1 MYSTKKT
8 ERIFEPVASYCQLV
22 EHFNKFGDKIAYRYF
37 VDGGKNI
44 ADMTYGEF
52 AAMIRNEAAGFDA
65 LGFSGRRVAII
76 GETAPEWVS
85 TYLAVVTSGGVAVP
99 MDKELAISEI
109 EGLLA
114 SAEVEGLVYSK
125 SFAHRFDDAVA
136 SHPSLKFFIPMDPSE
151 DELTDDKIIPLAK
164 VLEAGRAN
172 TGYSMKPAEDTN
184 RLATMLFTSGTTG
197 TSKCVMLSEKN
208 MLTAINGGCATVNFC
223 PGDVVVSVLPIHHTY
238 ELSHGM
244 FSAMNYGAT
253 ICINDSLKH
262 VLKNFKL
269 FRPTGLVLVPLF
281 VNTMYQRIMKEAE
294 KTGKK
299 RKMRIGMKLSRF
311 LRHLKIDV
319 RKKLF
324 REVQE
329 AFGGRLIKIIC
340 GGAPLNPKMCDEFFE
355 FGIQISEGY
364 GITECSPLISVNPY
378 YAAKDN
384 SVGPTIPGCR
394 ARIELDGKILPPGE
408 TGEIVVSGDNV
419 MLGYYH
425 NDEANA
431 AVFTSDGWF
440 RTGDMGHM
448 DKDGYIYITGRCKS
462 VIVLEN
468 GKNVFPEEIEEYLA
482 NIEGVKESVAVGRKA
497 EGSDEIV
504 LTAIIVPDLD
514 AFPNGASDEE
524 IYKVLHERIVAMNK
538 KLASFKQVRALE
550 IRREE
555 FPKTTS
561 RKIRRHLIH

>member
-8 ERIFEPVASYCQLV
+8 ERLYEPIDSFRTLVAHV
-22 EHFNKFGDKIAYRYF
+22 AGFGERILYRYF
-37 VDGGKNI
+37 VDAKTI
-44 ADMTYGEF
+44 ADMTYTEF
-52 AAMIRNEAAGFDA
+52 ADLVHTEAAGLDA
-65 LGFSGRRVAII
+65 LGLAGRRVAII
-76 GETAPEWVS
+76 GETSPQWVA
-85 TYLAVVTSGGVAVP
+85 TYLAVVTAGGVAIP
-99 MDKELAISEI
+99 MDKELAIPEI
-109 EGLLA
+109 LGLLA
-114 SAEVEGLVYSK
+114 SAEVEGIVYAA
-125 SFAHRFDDAVA
+125 SFAHKFDEAIA
-136 SHPSLKFFIPMDPSE
+136 SHPSLRFFIPMHAAA
-151 DELTDDKIIPLAK
+151 DELTDEKVIALDTVLA
-164 VLEAGRAN
+164 AGRENGAY
-172 TGYSMKPAEDTN
+172 TFPVASDLDRM
-184 RLATMLFTSGTTG
+184 ATMLFTSGTMG

-208 MLTAINGGCATVNFC
+208 MVTAINGGCATVNFA
-223 PGDVVVSVLPIHHTY
+223 PDDTIVSVLPVHHTY

-244 FSAMNYGAT
+244 FSAMNYGMT

-281 VNTMYQRIMKEAE
+281 VNTMYQRILKEAE

-299 RKMRIGMKLSRF
+299 RKLRLGMRISRA
-311 LRHLKIDV
+311 LRYLKIDV

-324 REVQE
+324 RDVQE
-329 AFGGRLIKIIC
+329 AFGGRLEKIIS

-378 YAAKDN
+378 YAAKDY
-384 SVGPTIPGCR
+384 SVGPAIPGCQ
-394 ARIELDGKILPPGE
+394 ARIELDGQILPAGE

-419 MLGYYH
+419 MLGYYR

-431 AVFTSDGWF
+431 AVFTEDGWF

-448 DKDGYIYITGRCKS
+448 DRDGYIYITGRCKS

-482 NIEGVKESVAVGRKA
+482 NVEGVRESVAVGRKA
-497 EGSDEIV
+497 EGSDEII
-504 LTAIIVPDLD
+504 LTAIVVPDLD
-514 AFPNGASDEE
+514 KFPAGATDEE
-524 IYKVLHERIVAMNK
+524 IYKILHERILAMNK
-538 KLASFKQVRALE
+538 KLASFKQIRALE
-550 IRREE
+550 LRHEE

-561 RKIRRHLIH
+561 RKIRRHLVH